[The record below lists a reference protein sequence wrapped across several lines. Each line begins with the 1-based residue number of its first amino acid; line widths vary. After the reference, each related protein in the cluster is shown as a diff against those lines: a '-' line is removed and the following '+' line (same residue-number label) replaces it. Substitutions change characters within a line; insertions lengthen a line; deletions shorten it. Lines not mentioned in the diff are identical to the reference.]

1 MNIKEAK
8 EILLASL
15 KNLYEGRESASIT
28 ELVLENITGLSRSE
42 RLTKNNQDLS
52 EKQQEKFQHIF
63 EELQKSTPV
72 QYVLGEC
79 WFYNRKF
86 KVGPGVLIPR
96 PETEELVQLIIKD
109 NIGKNEPVILDIG
122 TGSGNIPVTLAL
134 ELNAKVYSCDIS
146 NAALSIATENI
157 ALNKAFVNLINAD
170 VLNEEEWN
178 KFPKADI
185 IVSNPPYVSIEEKDT
200 LDKHVI
206 EFEPESALF
215 APGNDALIFYKKI
228 ALLGIDKLLPAG
240 IIYTEINS
248 LLSKETLDIFLKSG
262 YSAELLK
269 DFYGNNRF
277 IKAKK
282 SI

>member
-15 KNLYEGRESASIT
+15 KNLYDGRESASIT

-42 RLTKNNQDLS
+42 RLTKSHQDLS

-63 EELQKSTPV
+63 KELQKSTPV

-96 PETEELVQLIIKD
+96 PETEELVQLIVKD
-109 NIGKNEPVILDIG
+109 NIGKNELVILDIG

-157 ALNKAFVNLINAD
+157 ALNKAFVNLIHAD

-248 LLSKETLDIFLKSG
+248 LLSQETLDIFLNSG

-277 IKAKK
+277 IKAMK

>member
-228 ALLGIDKLLPAG
+228 ALLGIEKLLPAG

-248 LLSKETLDIFLKSG
+248 LLSKETLDIFLNSE

>member
-15 KNLYEGRESASIT
+15 KNLYDGRESASIT

-42 RLTKNNQDLS
+42 RLTKSNQDLS

-63 EELQKSTPV
+63 KELQKSTPV

-96 PETEELVQLIIKD
+96 PETEELVQLIVKD

-157 ALNKAFVNLINAD
+157 ALNKAFVNLIHAD

-248 LLSKETLDIFLKSG
+248 LLSQETLDIFLNSG

>member
-15 KNLYEGRESASIT
+15 KNLYDGRESASIT

-42 RLTKNNQDLS
+42 RLTKSNQDLS

-63 EELQKSTPV
+63 KELQKSTPV

-96 PETEELVQLIIKD
+96 PETEELVQLIVKD
-109 NIGKNEPVILDIG
+109 NIGKNELVILDIG

-157 ALNKAFVNLINAD
+157 ALNKAFVNLIHAD

-248 LLSKETLDIFLKSG
+248 LLSQETLDIFLNSG
-262 YSAELLK
+262 YSTELLK